1 MKTLKRRRMLGTK
14 IRRFA
19 RTGLRPT
26 FQFLLITI
34 LFFLATMLPPIYLF
48 DYSDE
53 LGYWW
58 GVLLMIYYGGLIMLY
73 ISILLKREK
82 IWIRQQLGDET
93 FYKLFP
99 GEKRKLERQREKAR
113 KAAAAKREKELR
125 QRGL

>member
-1 MKTLKRRRMLGTK
+1 
-14 IRRFA
+14 
-19 RTGLRPT
+19 
-26 FQFLLITI
+26 
-34 LFFLATMLPPIYLF
+34 MLPPIYLF